1 MFLFSYTVASLFLNV
16 YGMAADTILA
26 CFVLD
31 EELQKKRNAPPLH
44 CPSALKSLLNKHR
57 QN

>member
-1 MFLFSYTVASLFLNV
+1 MFLFTFTVGSLFLNI

-31 EELQKKRNAPPLH
+31 EEIQKKRNAPPLH
-44 CPSALKSLLNKHR
+44 CPSSLRGFIDKHR
-57 QN
+57 KN